1 MQSLISLRVEQRLH
15 VSVNQNYYFNGP
27 HKENVYS
34 VYQNENSSIF
44 SYSSLNT
51 ARGMNLLLKYNLS
64 I

>member
-1 MQSLISLRVEQRLH
+1 MQSLISLRVEQWLH

-44 SYSSLNT
+44 F
-51 ARGMNLLLKYNLS
+51 LL
-64 I
+64 